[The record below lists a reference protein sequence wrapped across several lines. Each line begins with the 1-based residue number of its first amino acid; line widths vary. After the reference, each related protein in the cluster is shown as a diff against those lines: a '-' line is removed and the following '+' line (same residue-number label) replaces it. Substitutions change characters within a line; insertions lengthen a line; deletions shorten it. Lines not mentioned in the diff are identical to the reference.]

1 MNLIVDSNSL
11 FATQF
16 FGFSNG
22 LYGFYN
28 VLVSLINKYNPD
40 EVHLAFDSDTSWRKA
55 FYSKYKANR
64 VAKPEGYYD
73 QLSTLKTVLAESGF
87 ALYEVP
93 EYEADDILASLLRDL
108 GRLHTIIYSGDKDIL
123 QLVGETVYVQR
134 NTRQPKWTM
143 RDVEVKYGVLPFQIP
158 SYLALCGDT
167 VDGISGV
174 YGIGPKKATQLLANG
189 ITLTQLY
196 DDLPNGTMG
205 RTLRTYEEDAFTA
218 LKLTTLCQPSIE
230 LRYGSYNL
238 DSLRR
243 KLNNVQSSN

>member
-1 MNLIVDSNSL
+1 MNLLVDANSL
-11 FATQF
+11 FATHF

-28 VLVSLINKYNPD
+28 GLASLINKYNPD

-55 FYSKYKANR
+55 FYSGYKSNR
-64 VAKPEGYYD
+64 AAKPEGYYD

-93 EYEADDILASLLRDL
+93 EYEADDVLASLLRDL
-108 GRLHTIIYSGDKDIL
+108 GRLHTVIYSGDKDIL

-134 NTRQPKWTM
+134 STRQPKWTM
-143 RDVEVKYGVLPFQIP
+143 YDVEAKYGVLPSQIP

-167 VDGISGV
+167 VDGIPGV
-174 YGIGPKKATQLLANG
+174 YGIGPKRATQLLANG

-196 DDLPNGTMG
+196 DDLPNGTLG
-205 RTLRTYEEDAFTA
+205 RTLRTYEEDAFTS
-218 LKLTTLCQPSIE
+218 LKLATLCPPIIE
-230 LRYGSYNL
+230 LHYGSYNL
-238 DSLRR
+238 DRLRR
-243 KLNNVQSSN
+243 VLGEIK